1 MIRKVKV
8 PRISANV
15 TDATI
20 TAWYKKEGET
30 VAKGEPL
37 LELTTEKTAFELES
51 PCKGVLREQVAKT
64 KSVLPTGYV
73 LALVGGAADPLPD
86 VGPANSKLIEKHRK
100 AVAPRSKPKVG
111 AKQAK
116 IKERV
121 RATPAAR
128 RVAREN
134 GIELADVKATTGS
147 EVVSEELVMKYLES
161 KKDGTA

>member
-1 MIRKVKV
+1 MIKKVKV

-15 TDATI
+15 TDATL
-20 TAWYKKEGET
+20 TAWLKKEGEA

-51 PCKGVLREQVAKT
+51 PCKGILRKQIATT

-73 LALVGGAADPLPD
+73 LALVGGASDALPD
-86 VGPANSKLIEKHRK
+86 VEPANRTIIETHRK
-100 AVAPRSKPKVG
+100 ASAPISKPKAG
-111 AKQAK
+111 NKRTK
-116 IKERV
+116 SKERV

-134 GIELADVKATTGS
+134 DVELADVKEATGS
-147 EVVSEELVMKYLES
+147 EVVSEELVLKYLES
-161 KKDGTA
+161 RKDGAK